1 MTQKKSTSILRK
13 FLLFN
18 LLVFSVLG
26 LFTFIYLNAIQP
38 NLVKNKTTNHTI
50 IINNTSDHLQRLKI
64 NFDEKSVGNFLL
76 SARFL
81 FQSLDRVQFFN
92 LNGNLIGDT
101 NMLDLDQRVFSKS
114 DLVIEQKI
122 NSPNID
128 QSQGNKNNKKINKST
143 NDYKEIKNTILNNFK
158 NEPLIIE
165 KKIKNDFFVQ
175 TLDKI
180 LIEKETIG
188 YILVSEQANE
198 ILVAVQERKDFIIRT
213 VLAVALAIFI
223 FSVFLN
229 KYILKP
235 ISFLVKYTESIK
247 AKSDIPLNIDNFFIR
262 RDEVGKLTQSIHEM
276 TLDLQKRT
284 NRAET
289 FSTDLSHEI
298 RNPLASL
305 KGASELLDKT
315 AEQKDREKLLN
326 IINHDVER
334 IERLIT
340 DYSQMLKDEASLSRE
355 KMVKINLR
363 LVIKNVVEDFRQN
376 ILILDK
382 NIEIEIINKK
392 NEKENLN
399 ILGIESRI
407 EQVIANLLDNAI
419 SFSQNNSKITIEL
432 NELKKEFLIIFK
444 DQGSGF
450 KEKNIS
456 NIFQRFYSNRPKNFG
471 EHSGLGLNIV
481 KNIIELHKGK
491 IKAVNRTDIKGAQ
504 IEVILPKYA

>member
-1 MTQKKSTSILRK
+1 MKQKKPPSILRK

-18 LLVFSVLG
+18 LLVFSILG
-26 LFTFIYLNAIQP
+26 LFTFIYLKAIQP
-38 NLVKNKTTNHTI
+38 NLVNIKSTDHLIVIKNTT
-50 IINNTSDHLQRLKI
+50 DHLQRLKI
-64 NFDEKSVGNFLL
+64 NFSEKSLSSFLL

-92 LNGNLIGDT
+92 LKGNIIGDT
-101 NMLDLDQRVFSKS
+101 DTLDIDQNVFSRS
-114 DLVIEQKI
+114 DTIIEQEINNLDIVSSDNLENNKI
-122 NSPNID
+122 NNSLD
-128 QSQGNKNNKKINKST
+128 Y
-143 NDYKEIKNTILNNFK
+143 YKEIKDIILNKLK
-158 NEPLIIE
+158 NDPLVLE
-165 KKIKNDFFVQ
+165 NKIKNDFFVR
-175 TLDKI
+175 TLNKVSID
-180 LIEKETIG
+180 EKVVG

-198 ILVAVQERKDFIIRT
+198 IIVAVKERKDFIIRT
-213 VLAVALAIFI
+213 VLAVALVILI

-235 ISFLVKYTESIK
+235 ISFLVRYTESIK
-247 AKSDIPLNIDNFFIR
+247 AKSSKPVNIDNFFIR
-262 RDEVGKLTQSIHEM
+262 KDEVGTLTQSIHEM
-276 TLDLQKRT
+276 TLDLQKRA

-289 FSTDLSHEI
+289 FSTDLAHEI

-315 AEQKDREKLLN
+315 TEQKDREKLLH

-355 KMVKINLR
+355 KMFKIDLDKIIRN
-363 LVIKNVVEDFRQN
+363 VIEDFKQN
-376 ILILDK
+376 TISLNKKL
-382 NIEIEIINKK
+382 EIKIINRK
-392 NEKENLN
+392 NEKKIFY

-419 SFSQNNSKITIEL
+419 SFSENNNKILVEL
-432 NELKKEFLIIFK
+432 NEMQKEFLITFK
-444 DQGSGF
+444 DEGPGF
-450 KEKNIS
+450 KEKNID
-456 NIFQRFYSNRPKNFG
+456 NIFKRFYSNRPKNFG

-491 IKAVNRTDIKGAQ
+491 IKAINRIDKKGAQ
-504 IEVILPKYA
+504 IEVLLPKYI

>member
-1 MTQKKSTSILRK
+1 MNQKKSPSILRK

-26 LFTFIYLNAIQP
+26 LFTFIYLKAIQP
-38 NLVKNKTTNHTI
+38 NLVNIKSTNHLI
-50 IINNTSDHLQRLKI
+50 VIKNTTDHLQRLKI
-64 NFDEKSVGNFLL
+64 DFNEKGLSSFLL

-92 LNGNLIGDT
+92 LRGNLIGDT
-101 NMLDLDQRVFSKS
+101 DMLDIGQNVFSRSESIIEQEINNSNIVNSKELES
-114 DLVIEQKI
+114 NKISNSLDHLKEVKDIILNKLKDNPLVIE
-122 NSPNID
+122 N
-128 QSQGNKNNKKINKST
+128 
-143 NDYKEIKNTILNNFK
+143 
-158 NEPLIIE
+158 
-165 KKIKNDFFVQ
+165 KIKNKFFVR
-175 TLDKI
+175 TLNKV
-180 LIEKETIG
+180 LIEEKIVG

-198 ILVAVQERKDFIIRT
+198 IIVAVKERKNFIIRT
-213 VLAVALAIFI
+213 VLAVALVIFI

-247 AKSDIPLNIDNFFIR
+247 TKSSKSINIDNFFIR
-262 RDEVGKLTQSIHEM
+262 KDEVGTLTQSIHEM

-289 FSTDLSHEI
+289 FSTDLAHEI

-315 AEQKDREKLLN
+315 TGQKDREKLLN

-355 KMVKINLR
+355 KMFKIDLDKTLR
-363 LVIKNVVEDFRQN
+363 NVTEDFKQN
-376 ILILDK
+376 AISLSKKID
-382 NIEIEIINKK
+382 IEIINKK
-392 NEKENLN
+392 NEEKQFY

-419 SFSQNNSKITIEL
+419 SFSQNNDKISVEV
-432 NELKKEFLIIFK
+432 EEKKNEFLIIFK
-444 DQGSGF
+444 DEGPGF
-450 KEKNIS
+450 KEKNID
-456 NIFQRFYSNRPKNFG
+456 NIFKRFYSNRPKNFG

-491 IKAVNRTDIKGAQ
+491 IKAINRMDKRGAQ
-504 IEVILPKYA
+504 IEVMLPKYN

>member
-1 MTQKKSTSILRK
+1 MNQKKSASILRK

-18 LLVFSVLG
+18 LLVFSILG
-26 LFTFIYLNAIQP
+26 LFTFFYLKAIQP
-38 NLVKNKTTNHTI
+38 NLVNIKSTNHLI
-50 IINNTSDHLQRLKI
+50 VIKNTTDHLQRLKI
-64 NFDEKSVGNFLL
+64 DFNEKGLSSFLL

-101 NMLDLDQRVFSKS
+101 DMLDIDQNVFSKLETIIEQEINNS
-114 DLVIEQKI
+114 SIITNNKSGDNKINGSLKYYQEVKNIILNKLKNNSLVIEDKV
-122 NSPNID
+122 
-128 QSQGNKNNKKINKST
+128 
-143 NDYKEIKNTILNNFK
+143 
-158 NEPLIIE
+158 
-165 KKIKNDFFVQ
+165 KNDFFVR
-175 TLDKI
+175 TLNKV
-180 LIEKETIG
+180 LIEEKIVG

-491 IKAVNRTDIKGAQ
+491 IKALNRTDTKGAQ
-504 IEVILPKYA
+504 IEVLLPKYS

>member
-1 MTQKKSTSILRK
+1 MNQKKSSSILKK

-26 LFTFIYLNAIQP
+26 LFTYIYLQAIQP
-38 NLVKNKTTNHTI
+38 SLVKDKSTNHLVVI
-50 IINNTSDHLQRLKI
+50 KNTTDHLQRLNI
-64 NFDEKSVGNFLL
+64 DFNEKGLSTFLL

-92 LNGNLIGDT
+92 LDGNLIGDT
-101 NMLDLDQRVFSKS
+101 NMLDLDQTVFSRS
-114 DLVIEQKI
+114 ELIIEEDI
-122 NSPNID
+122 NNADSKQINDNVNNNI
-128 QSQGNKNNKKINKST
+128 
-143 NDYKEIKNTILNNFK
+143 NDSLNYYQEIKNTILK
-158 NEPLIIE
+158 ELKDEPLVIE
-165 KKIKNDFFVQ
+165 SKFKKDFFVQ
-175 TLDKI
+175 TLSKVLVSDDKV
-180 LIEKETIG
+180 G
-188 YILVSEQANE
+188 YILVGEQSNE
-198 ILVAVQERKDFIIRT
+198 ILVAVDERKDFIIRT
-213 VLAVALAIFI
+213 VLVLALAILI

-247 AKSDIPLNIDNFFIR
+247 AKSDKPVNIDNFFIR

-289 FSTDLSHEI
+289 FSTDLAHEI

-315 AEQKDREKLLN
+315 TEQKDREKLLN
-326 IINHDVER
+326 IIDHDVER

-340 DYSQMLKDEASLSRE
+340 DYTQMLKDEASLSRE
-355 KMVKINLR
+355 KMFKIDIYLI
-363 LVIKNVVEDFRQN
+363 IKNVVDDFKQN
-376 ILILDK
+376 IESLNK
-382 NIEIEIINKK
+382 KIEIEIIKK
-392 NEKENLN
+392 KEKQKNYY

-419 SFSQNNSKITIEL
+419 SFSQTNSKILIEIDEYE
-432 NELKKEFLIIFK
+432 NKFLVIFK
-444 DQGSGF
+444 DQGPGF
-450 KEKNIS
+450 KEKKIE
-456 NIFQRFYSNRPKNFG
+456 NIFNRFYSNRPKNFG

-491 IKAVNRTDIKGAQ
+491 IKALNRLNIKGAQ
-504 IEVILPKYA
+504 IEVTLPRYN

>member
-1 MTQKKSTSILRK
+1 MNQKKSASILKK

-26 LFTFIYLNAIQP
+26 LFTYIYLQAIQP
-38 NLVKNKTTNHTI
+38 NLVKKKSANHLVIIKNTT
-50 IINNTSDHLQRLKI
+50 DHLQRL
-64 NFDEKSVGNFLL
+64 NVDFEEESLNTFLL

-92 LNGNLIGDT
+92 LEGDLVGDT
-101 NMLDLDQRVFSKS
+101 NMLDLDQTVFSRS
-114 DLVIEQKI
+114 ELIIEEDI
-122 NSPNID
+122 NSVNSNQINNNID
-128 QSQGNKNNKKINKST
+128 KSISSSL
-143 NDYKEIKNTILNNFK
+143 NYYEEIKNTILNELK
-158 NEPLIIE
+158 DEPLIIE
-165 KKIKNDFFVQ
+165 DKIKKDFFVQ
-175 TLDKI
+175 TLSKV
-180 LIEKETIG
+180 LIDNIEVG
-188 YILVSEQANE
+188 YILVGEQSDE
-198 ILVAVQERKDFIIRT
+198 ILVAVDERKDFIIRT
-213 VLAVALAIFI
+213 VLVLALAILI

-247 AKSDIPLNIDNFFIR
+247 AKSNQPLNIDNFFIR

-289 FSTDLSHEI
+289 FSTDLAHEI

-315 AEQKDREKLLN
+315 SDQKNREKLLN
-326 IINHDVER
+326 IIDHDVER

-340 DYSQMLKDEASLSRE
+340 DYTQMLKDEASLSRE
-355 KMVKINLR
+355 KMVKIDVNSIIR
-363 LVIKNVVEDFRQN
+363 NVVDDFKQN
-376 ILILDK
+376 ISSLNK
-382 NIEIEIINKK
+382 KIEIKIINKK
-392 NEKENLN
+392 EKQKNYY
-399 ILGIESRI
+399 ILGIENRI

-419 SFSQNNSKITIEL
+419 SFSQANSKIFIEIDIVK
-432 NELKKEFLIIFK
+432 NKFLITFK
-444 DQGSGF
+444 DQGPGF
-450 KEKNIS
+450 KEKNIE
-456 NIFQRFYSNRPKNFG
+456 NIFKRFYSNRPKNFG

-491 IKAVNRTDIKGAQ
+491 IKAVNRQEVQGAQ
-504 IEVILPKYA
+504 IEITLPSYS

>member
-1 MTQKKSTSILRK
+1 MNQKKSPSILRK

-26 LFTFIYLNAIQP
+26 LFTFFYLKAIQP
-38 NLVKNKTTNHTI
+38 NLVNIKSTNHLI
-50 IINNTSDHLQRLKI
+50 VIKNTSDHLERLKI
-64 NFDEKSVGNFLL
+64 DFNEKSLSSFLL

-92 LNGNLIGDT
+92 LSGNLIGDT
-101 NMLDLDQRVFSKS
+101 NMLDIDQNVFSRS
-114 DLVIEQKI
+114 EAIIEQEI
-122 NSPNID
+122 NNSRIVINND
-128 QSQGNKNNKKINKST
+128 LENNKT
-143 NDYKEIKNTILNNFK
+143 NDSLEYYKEVKDIILNKLK

-165 KKIKNDFFVQ
+165 NKVKNNFFVR
-175 TLDKI
+175 TLNKV
-180 LIEKETIG
+180 LIEEEVVG
-188 YILVSEQANE
+188 YILVSEQTNE
-198 ILVAVQERKDFIIRT
+198 IIVAVKERKNFIIRT
-213 VLAVALAIFI
+213 VLAVALVILI

-235 ISFLVKYTESIK
+235 ISFLVRYTESIK
-247 AKSDIPLNIDNFFIR
+247 AKSSKPVNIDNFFIR
-262 RDEVGKLTQSIHEM
+262 KDEVGTLTQSIYAM

-289 FSTDLSHEI
+289 FSTDLAHEI

-315 AEQKDREKLLN
+315 IERNDREKLLN

-355 KMVKINLR
+355 KMSKIDLDKI
-363 LVIKNVVEDFRQN
+363 IKNVAEDFKQN
-376 ILILDK
+376 TISLSKKL
-382 NIEIEIINKK
+382 EIKIINRK
-392 NEKENLN
+392 NEKKNFY

-407 EQVIANLLDNAI
+407 EQVVANLLDNAI
-419 SFSQNNSKITIEL
+419 SFSQSNDKILVEI
-432 NELKKEFLIIFK
+432 NEVQNEFLMTFK
-444 DQGSGF
+444 DEGPGF
-450 KEKNIS
+450 KEKNID
-456 NIFQRFYSNRPKNFG
+456 NIFKRFYSNRPENFG

-491 IKAVNRTDIKGAQ
+491 IKAMNRMDKKGAQ
-504 IEVILPKYA
+504 IEVLLPKYS

>member
-1 MTQKKSTSILRK
+1 MNQKKSASILKK

-26 LFTFIYLNAIQP
+26 LLTYIYLQAIQP
-38 NLVKNKTTNHTI
+38 SLVKNKSVNHLVIIKNTT
-50 IINNTSDHLQRLKI
+50 DHLQRLKVD
-64 NFDEKSVGNFLL
+64 FGEKGLSTFLL

-101 NMLDLDQRVFSKS
+101 NMLDLDQNVFSKS
-114 DLVIEQKI
+114 DLIIEQEI
-122 NSPNID
+122 NNSNIN
-128 QSQGNKNNKKINKST
+128 QSLDNNNSSIDNEL
-143 NDYKEIKNTILNNFK
+143 DYYKEIKNTILNKIK
-158 NEPLIIE
+158 NEPFIIE
-165 KKIKNDFFVQ
+165 SKIKKDFFVQ
-175 TLDKI
+175 TLDKV
-180 LIEKETIG
+180 LIGKEKVG
-188 YILVSEQANE
+188 YILVSEQSNE
-198 ILVAVQERKDFIIRT
+198 ILVAVEERKDFIIRT
-213 VLAVALAIFI
+213 VLAVALVIFI

-247 AKSDIPLNIDNFFIR
+247 VKSNQPVNIDKFFIR
-262 RDEVGKLTQSIHEM
+262 KDEVGKLTQSIHEM

-289 FSTDLSHEI
+289 FSTDLAHEI

-315 AEQKDREKLLN
+315 IEQEDREKLLN
-326 IINHDVER
+326 IINHDAER

-340 DYSQMLKDEASLSRE
+340 DYTQMLKDEASLSRE
-355 KMVKINLR
+355 KMRKIDLNLIIR
-363 LVIKNVVEDFRQN
+363 NVVEDFKQDIESLNKKIN
-376 ILILDK
+376 IKIV
-382 NIEIEIINKK
+382 NKK
-392 NEKENLN
+392 NEQIFLY
-399 ILGIESRI
+399 ILGIENRI

-419 SFSQNNSKITIEL
+419 SFSQSNSEILVEIDEIK
-432 NELKKEFLIIFK
+432 NEFLITFK
-444 DQGSGF
+444 DEGPGF
-450 KEKNIS
+450 KEKNIE
-456 NIFQRFYSNRPKNFG
+456 NIFKRFYSNRPKNFG

-491 IKAVNRTDIKGAQ
+491 VKAINRIDTEGAQ
-504 IEVILPKYA
+504 IEVILPKHS